1 MLHGNS
7 DLKSWELIQPVCYE
21 GATVE
26 RQNVNPGW
34 VVAFAGLG
42 INLALGVLYA
52 WGVIAS
58 ELRTGLGWSAT
69 WTQIPYMVACAV
81 FALSMVPGGRM
92 QDRVG
97 PRPVVLIAAVLAGV
111 GFIMSGLVLR
121 LPIPLIEYIG
131 LIVFFGFVFGAGMG
145 LGYSAP
151 TPAAKKWFP
160 KKQKGLITGIVVS
173 GFGLAPVYIAPLTS
187 WLIAN
192 FGLSSTFMI
201 LGVGFFII
209 IMVLSVFMRNP
220 TEQHL
225 AWLKENHP
233 EKVDANAGS
242 QREFDW
248 KEALATRT
256 FRRLWIMFCFGTFA
270 GLLIIGQMRDIG
282 TEQAHIASPFLLPIF
297 YAIFNCT
304 GRLVCGFFS
313 DWLGRLRS
321 LLLLFSIQ
329 VVTFIGF
336 MFIQSSM
343 PMIIGVS
350 VVGFTF
356 GGMLSLFPAA
366 TSDYFGMKHFGVN
379 YGIMLT
385 AWGVGGVFG
394 PLLGGIVR
402 DLTGTYMIS
411 YLVSAGLSL
420 AGVLLSF
427 TVRAPDLVLAAA
439 DQLAALAQAEKG
451 ATDLDAGKPA

>member
-1 MLHGNS
+1 M
-7 DLKSWELIQPVCYE
+7 D
-21 GATVE
+21 
-26 RQNVNPGW
+26 RQKVNPGW

-97 PRPVVLIAAVLAGV
+97 PRPVVLIAALLAGV
-111 GFIMSGLVLR
+111 GFILSGLVLK
-121 LPIPLIEYIG
+121 LPFPLIDFIG
-131 LIVFFGFVFGAGMG
+131 LIIFFGFIFGAGMG

-173 GFGLAPVYIAPLTS
+173 GFGLAPVYIAPLTTR
-187 WLIAN
+187 LIAS

-201 LGVGFFII
+201 LGAGFFII
-209 IMVLSVFMRNP
+209 ILGLSAFIRNP
-220 TEQHL
+220 TEPHL

-233 EKVDANAGS
+233 EKVDANAGG
-242 QREFDW
+242 QWEFDW
-248 KEALATRT
+248 KEALTTKT

-321 LLLLFSIQ
+321 LLLLFAIQ
-329 VVTFIGF
+329 VITFIGF
-336 MFIQSSM
+336 MFIQSSV

-379 YGIMLT
+379 YGMMLT

-420 AGVLLSF
+420 AGVILSL
-427 TVRAPDLVLAAA
+427 TVRAPDLVLASSAE
-439 DQLAALAQAEKG
+439 LATLPHQAEEVV
-451 ATDLDAGKPA
+451 DLEVGKPA

>member
-1 MLHGNS
+1 METQ
-7 DLKSWELIQPVCYE
+7 KM
-21 GATVE
+21 
-26 RQNVNPGW
+26 NPGW

-92 QDRVG
+92 QDRIG

-111 GFIMSGLVLR
+111 GFIMSGFILRFPFPLV
-121 LPIPLIEYIG
+121 EFIG
-131 LIVFFGFVFGAGMG
+131 LVIFFGFVFGAGMG

-160 KKQKGLITGIVVS
+160 KKQKGMITGIVVS

-187 WLIAN
+187 WLIAT
-192 FGLSSTFMI
+192 FGLSTTFMI
-201 LGVGFFII
+201 LGMGFFII
-209 IMVLSVFMRNP
+209 ILGLSTFMRNP

-233 EKVDANAGS
+233 DKTDTNTGG
-242 QREFDW
+242 QLEFDW
-248 KEALATRT
+248 KEALATQT

-304 GRLVCGFFS
+304 GRLACGFFS

-321 LLLLFSIQ
+321 LLLLFVIQ
-329 VVTFIGF
+329 VITFIGF
-336 MFIQSSM
+336 MFIQSSS

-350 VVGFTF
+350 IVGFTF

-379 YGIMLT
+379 YGMMLT

-394 PLLGGIVR
+394 PLLGGVVR
-402 DLTGTYMIS
+402 DLTGTYVIS

-420 AGVLLSF
+420 AGVLLSL
-427 TVRAPDLVLAAA
+427 TVRAPDLVLASASPLVA
-439 DQLAALAQAEKG
+439 MHNTREKEV
-451 ATDLDAGKPA
+451 DLDSGKPA

>member
-1 MLHGNS
+1 M
-7 DLKSWELIQPVCYE
+7 
-21 GATVE
+21 E

-97 PRPVVLIAAVLAGV
+97 PRPVVIVAAVLAGL
-111 GFIMSGLVLR
+111 GFLMSGIVLR
-121 LPIPLIEYIG
+121 FPFPLMEFVG
-131 LIVFFGFVFGAGMG
+131 LVIFFGFVFGAGMG

-187 WLIAN
+187 WLIAD
-192 FGLSSTFMI
+192 FGLSTTFMI

-209 IMVLSVFMRNP
+209 ILGLSIFMRNP
-220 TEQHL
+220 TDQHL
-225 AWLKENHP
+225 VWLRETYP
-233 EKVDANAGS
+233 EKANTNAGE

-248 KEALATRT
+248 KEALATKT

-304 GRLVCGFFS
+304 GRLACGFFS

-321 LLLLFSIQ
+321 LFLLFTIQ
-329 VVTFIGF
+329 VATFIGF
-336 MFIQSSM
+336 MFIQSSV

-350 VVGFTF
+350 FVGFTF

-366 TSDYFGMKHFGVN
+366 TSDYFGMKNFGVN
-379 YGIMLT
+379 YGMMLT

-394 PLLGGIVR
+394 PLLGGLVR
-402 DLTGTYMIS
+402 DLTGTYLIS

-420 AGVLLSF
+420 AGVILSF
-427 TVRAPDLVLAAA
+427 TVKAPDLVLDSAGQSTAIPQVHEDAA
-439 DQLAALAQAEKG
+439 D
-451 ATDLDAGKPA
+451 LDVENPV

>member
-1 MLHGNS
+1 MQTQKL
-7 DLKSWELIQPVCYE
+7 
-21 GATVE
+21 
-26 RQNVNPGW
+26 NPGW

-81 FALSMVPGGRM
+81 FALSMVPGGRL

-97 PRPVVLIAAVLAGV
+97 PRPVVLIAAVLAGI
-111 GFIMSGLVLR
+111 GFLMSGLVLR

-131 LIVFFGFVFGAGMG
+131 LIIFFGFVFGAGMG

-187 WLIAN
+187 WLIAS

-201 LGVGFFII
+201 LGIGFFII
-209 IMVLSVFMRNP
+209 ILALSVFMRNP

-233 EKVDANAGS
+233 EKTGAAAEG
-242 QREFDW
+242 QKEYDW
-248 KEALATRT
+248 KEALATKT

-321 LLLLFSIQ
+321 LVLLFAIQ

-336 MFIQSSM
+336 MFIQSSV
-343 PMIIGVS
+343 PMIIGVCS
-350 VVGFTF
+350 SRFYLRWYALPVSGC
-356 GGMLSLFPAA
+356 
-366 TSDYFGMKHFGVN
+366 HFRLLWHETLRCQLWHDAHG
-379 YGIMLT
+379 
-385 AWGVGGVFG
+385 
-394 PLLGGIVR
+394 LGGGGCIR
-402 DLTGTYMIS
+402 PASWWYCTRS
-411 YLVSAGLSL
+411 YWYLY
-420 AGVLLSF
+420 
-427 TVRAPDLVLAAA
+427 
-439 DQLAALAQAEKG
+439 DQLSCICRIKSCRCCPIVNRKVTQYGSGILRPDGFPVPYGRK
-451 ATDLDAGKPA
+451 DC